1 MTVITHPQP
10 QKPQKQQKSGSTHVD
25 QQRSTPHGG
34 VARLPQKQAQP
45 PHKST
50 DVPPARPGAEAPGD
64 FCGTSRPFRGTT
76 PQHPNSP
83 GQSPGSRTSADSAV
97 SAARTPVRTTE
108 RSALQ
113 QPTSTEVFTV
123 PEVMAALRLSRFKV
137 YDLIRSG
144 KLPSFTEGRSRRVPV
159 DSLAT
164 YIRNKMEGAA

>member
-1 MTVITHPQP
+1 M
-10 QKPQKQQKSGSTHVD
+10 
-25 QQRSTPHGG
+25 
-34 VARLPQKQAQP
+34 
-45 PHKST
+45 
-50 DVPPARPGAEAPGD
+50 
-64 FCGTSRPFRGTT
+64 
-76 PQHPNSP
+76 
-83 GQSPGSRTSADSAV
+83 
-97 SAARTPVRTTE
+97 
-108 RSALQ
+108 Q